1 MIKWEMDEAKLEGRA
16 EIYLEW
22 KNLIIISTT
31 FIIAFVIALFF
42 NSIFIKAICWFFVF
56 LGYVSTLRV
65 QGPCIMAIAVILLP
79 WYVFIEI
86 DMIPYWLIIIPILI
100 TIIEIDYIIFRM
112 KFIKKIREK
121 EGIIV

>member
-1 MIKWEMDEAKLEGRA
+1 MIKWKMEENLEGRA

-22 KNLIIISTT
+22 KNIIIISAT
-31 FIIAFVIALFF
+31 FIIIFTIALFID
-42 NSIFIKAICWFFVF
+42 SIFIKAICWFCVF
-56 LGYVSTLRV
+56 WAYISALRIF
-65 QGPCIMAIAVILLP
+65 GPCIMAIAVILLP
-79 WYVFIEI
+79 WYIFIEI

-100 TIIEIDYIIFRM
+100 TNIEIDYIIFRM